1 MCVRVCECASAGVW
15 CARVRI
21 LVDAGHF
28 EDVIRI
34 HMRYYK
40 AHTFAHRDGQNNGG
54 GKEEAVGCRPYSSV
68 GGWRTMIYGGGV
80 ERYLWVKIEHTRS
93 PANVQPKLVRVTCFR
108 RTVGREG
115 GGWRLG
121 SSFYSESYVHTGLSK
136 AHARRT
142 HTQRQLHVVKVYYS
156 RYSALI
162 LCCALL
168 LLLLVGSLNGDVC
181 T

>member
-54 GKEEAVGCRPYSSV
+54 G
-68 GGWRTMIYGGGV
+68 GGGGGLSAV
-80 ERYLWVKIEHTRS
+80 LER
-93 PANVQPKLVRVTCFR
+93 
-108 RTVGREG
+108 
-115 GGWRLG
+115 WRL
-121 SSFYSESYVHTGLSK
+121 
-136 AHARRT
+136 AHDDLWGWCREIFMGENRAHSQPRKCT
-142 HTQRQLHVVKVYYS
+142 TKTCPCHVF
-156 RYSALI
+156 SADGGAGGRGVAI
-162 LCCALL
+162 
-168 LLLLVGSLNGDVC
+168 GF
-181 T
+181 